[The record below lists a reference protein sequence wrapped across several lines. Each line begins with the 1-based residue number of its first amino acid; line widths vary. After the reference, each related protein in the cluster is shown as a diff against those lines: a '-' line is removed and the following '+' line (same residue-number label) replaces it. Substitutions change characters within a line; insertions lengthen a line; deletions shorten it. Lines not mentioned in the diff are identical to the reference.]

1 MGTDLMTAAEGFRNL
16 GQFVAA
22 VNVSNN
28 LGLSFTELKTRMVDD
43 GMSLG
48 QAAKDL
54 RSSTDTTVAVRTAEA
69 DADRLIATTEVTTTT
84 TKKNK
89 KGGQ

>member
-54 RSSTDTTVAVRTAEA
+54 RSSTDTTAAVRTAEA
-69 DADRLIATTEVTTTT
+69 DADRLIATTEVTTTN
-84 TKKNK
+84 TKKTK